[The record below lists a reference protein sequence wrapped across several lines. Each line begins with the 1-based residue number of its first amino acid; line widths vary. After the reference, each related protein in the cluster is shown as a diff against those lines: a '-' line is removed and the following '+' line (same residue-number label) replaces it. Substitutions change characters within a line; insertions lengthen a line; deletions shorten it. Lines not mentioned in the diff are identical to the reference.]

1 MCCLNMECS
10 EVLLR
15 SPSFLSCL
23 HSTFHPLWVSFS
35 PLKAFTRNNNKEQPT
50 PLLSNPFC
58 PRTFSLSIAIHL
70 SVLCFSESIM
80 LSINIKIVI
89 YSTSVLQPII
99 IDDDARGVL
108 GTCSLTEDETRVH
121 TLSNPDSTL
130 LAWDHFKC
138 PLYGVVLISGGCSYW
153 LKCKY
158 NI

>member
-1 MCCLNMECS
+1 MIHLLNYNTAKARFMNNLGRCMCCLNMECS

-70 SVLCFSESIM
+70 SVLCFPESIM

-99 IDDDARGVL
+99 RCCKRGTGYVQ
-108 GTCSLTEDETRVH
+108 
-121 TLSNPDSTL
+121 SN
-130 LAWDHFKC
+130 
-138 PLYGVVLISGGCSYW
+138 
-153 LKCKY
+153 
-158 NI
+158 